1 MEGSG
6 RQHDQ
11 RHATL
16 PAARP
21 PRLLLTVEEA
31 AERIG
36 VCRAYM
42 FKLIRE
48 GDVQSVKVGLLRR
61 VTPAALE
68 DFVARLSRG
77 SDKEPV

>member
-1 MEGSG
+1 MDGSA
-6 RQHDQ
+6 RKHDD

-16 PAARP
+16 PGDRP

-31 AERIG
+31 VERIG
-36 VCRAYM
+36 ICRAYM

-48 GDVQSVKVGLLRR
+48 GDVRSVKVGRLRR

-68 DFVARLSRG
+68 DFVEQLSGG
-77 SDKEPV
+77 SKEPT